1 MDVRVV
7 KHSDNYMELEVEGEE
22 HTLGNLTAGML
33 QRVKGVTFA
42 SYYKPHP
49 LVDKIIIKVM
59 TDGSIKPMD
68 ALKEA
73 IKLGEKYS
81 QQYIEE
87 IKSLS

>member
-1 MDVRVV
+1 MDVRLL
-7 KHSDNYMELEVEGEE
+7 KKNDNYMELEIQGEE
-22 HTLGNLTAGML
+22 HTLGNLIAGML

-49 LVDKIIIKVM
+49 LVDKIIIKIM
-59 TDGSIKPMD
+59 TDGSLTPIE

-73 IKLGEKYS
+73 IKIGKEYS
-81 QQYIEE
+81 EQYLKE